1 VTCPNCNCGRA
12 EGHAAPR
19 QNFMQIKEIIMKPP
33 CKKCGHSELEH
44 AGDRNHVDTQPC
56 WHGAVTGDG
65 CECKNYEEATK

>member
-1 VTCPNCNCGRA
+1 
-12 EGHAAPR
+12 
-19 QNFMQIKEIIMKPP
+19 MKPP